1 MILKFKLLIFSF
13 TILFSCSNKETQIN
27 ANIEI
32 ESIHEVMHRQAS
44 AWNNGDIEGYMQG
57 YWNSD
62 SLIFTG
68 GKTKTMGWRQ
78 STERYKKSYPN
89 KVAMGKLSFSQLE
102 TSMISDLSAFTTGV
116 WVVKTD
122 STLAEGRFTLIWK
135 KMHNQWLII
144 ADHTS

>member
-1 MILKFKLLIFSF
+1 MTLKFKVIILSF
-13 TILFSCSNKETQIN
+13 TILFSCSNEGTHIN
-27 ANIEI
+27 PSIEI
-32 ESIHEVMHRQAS
+32 ESIHQVMNLQAN

-68 GKTKTMGWRQ
+68 GKTKTTGWLQ
-78 STERYKKSYPN
+78 ATKRYKKSYPS
-89 KVAMGKLSFSQLE
+89 KAAMGVLAFSQLE
-102 TSMISDLSAFTTGV
+102 TSLISDLTAFTTGA

-122 STLAEGRFTLIWK
+122 STLSEGRFTLVWK

-144 ADHTS
+144 ADHSS